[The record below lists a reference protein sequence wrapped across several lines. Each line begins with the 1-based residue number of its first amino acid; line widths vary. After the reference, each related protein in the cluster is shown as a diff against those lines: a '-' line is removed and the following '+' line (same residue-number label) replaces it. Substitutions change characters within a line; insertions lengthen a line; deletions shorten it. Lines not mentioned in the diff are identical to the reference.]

1 MLSCILVCAGNAP
14 TLMSLK
20 HLKKVA
26 PTWMN
31 TSKAIFDDTEAH
43 EVYAAPFAV
52 VTSHAVACALWISG
66 FRAQAMRLP
75 VKKGK
80 KAPRQ
85 KGSQQLSCAPS
96 KKHRYFHDNFCE
108 EARLQG

>member
-1 MLSCILVCAGNAP
+1 MLSCFLVCAGNAP

-26 PTWMN
+26 PMWMN

-52 VTSHAVACALWISG
+52 VSYFAVACALRISG
-66 FRAQAMRLP
+66 FRAQGMRLP
-75 VKKGK
+75 VKN
-80 KAPRQ
+80 
-85 KGSQQLSCAPS
+85 APS
-96 KKHRYFHDNFCE
+96 SSAVCP
-108 EARLQG
+108 ARNIALAGHFV